1 MDRVRKMISIF
12 LACIICITTI
22 WGGNPANI
30 QAAESYKRLELYD
43 GTLQKAGAT
52 AFRYS
57 KNGNYGYLYAVKNGR
72 RTLLASGT
80 GLGTGI
86 ITNGST
92 IYYVRSVPSAPY
104 MKSTIY
110 SIASNG
116 KKNKK
121 LFSIKDYS
129 SIMLHGYYDNKIY
142 YSYGELD
149 VEKFCSYHV
158 KKRKMRK
165 LLTGVGG
172 VRQQDQYFYIVPP
185 DGDLWYL
192 PLRVHNAKTG
202 KTRTICKGQLG
213 YNIISKKLYYADA
226 KYSGS
231 KGGRM
236 IFTVSLKR
244 SNLSGSNKKTLI
256 KKLKVS
262 SSVEIKK
269 NSITYYDVNGK
280 KKTKRL

>member
-1 MDRVRKMISIF
+1 M
-12 LACIICITTI
+12 L
-22 WGGNPANI
+22 
-30 QAAESYKRLELYD
+30 AAERYKRLELYD

-57 KNGNYGYLYAVKNGR
+57 RNGNYGYLYAVKNGR
-72 RTLLASGT
+72 RILLASGT
-80 GLGTGI
+80 GLGSEI
-86 ITNGST
+86 ITDGST
-92 IYYVRSVPSAPY
+92 VYYVYRDWASSAPY
-104 MKSTIY
+104 TKSTIY

-121 LFSIKDYS
+121 MFSVKDYTS
-129 SIMLHGYYDNKIY
+129 VGLHGYYNNRIY

-149 VEKFCSYHV
+149 EEKFCSYHV
-158 KKRKMRK
+158 KKRKIRK

-172 VRQQDQYFYIVPP
+172 VRQQDQYFYIEPTC
-185 DGDLWYL
+185 GDLSEL

-202 KTRTICKGQLG
+202 KTKTICKGQLG

-226 KYSGS
+226 KYSGM

-236 IFTVSLKR
+236 IFTISLTR

-269 NSITYYDVNGK
+269 KSITYYDVNGK
-280 KKTKRL
+280 KKTKRF